1 MCSNAAHAYATRL
14 RELLPDLDAYAL
26 SCEVG
31 ECKPAPAMYHAVIQ
45 SLSAQPRHALF
56 IGDSPRADLEGPLAF
71 GMKAA
76 LLDRS
81 RESLDELLSREL
93 GWR

>member
-14 RELLPDLDAYAL
+14 RELLPNLDAHAL

-31 ECKPAPAMYHAVIQ
+31 ECKPAPAVCGAVIQ
-45 SLSAQPRHALF
+45 ALNAQPRHALF
-56 IGDSPRADLEGPLAF
+56 VGDSPRADLEGPLAF

-76 LLDRS
+76 LLDRFREKS
-81 RESLDELLSREL
+81 R
-93 GWR
+93 